1 MRMDNV
7 SPVAF
12 VKNWISA
19 HKLPII
25 ISLVILILAGVIF
38 TEKVLEIT
46 ENPAFCG
53 KNCHIMRPYYDS
65 WSTSS
70 HNDVPCVDCHY
81 KPGLIGHIEG
91 KINGLMQFYQYETSS
106 EDYSG
111 ELFAKVSDENCL
123 ACHEKRI
130 FSSNVSFNGINFSHS
145 DHLLEPKRGIQ
156 LTCTSCH
163 SMLVI
168 GMREHQSVTDPSCK
182 QCHPNIPGS
191 NDVGHIVVTTSTCF
205 TCHFRNVPGNT
216 SISGC
221 PSCHGPPKEMVN
233 SNYTN
238 FNHTVHLSKGYDCLT
253 CHTNTSTGAND
264 IVPKEKCFSCHN
276 VPGRVEKYNDFNLVH
291 TTHVTNNKIACYNC
305 HSNVQHVPT
314 IKDNLCATCHA
325 NQHPKDWLETHKTQV
340 LIGMVCNDCHQ
351 PTFCADCHATG
362 KASGLQ
368 ESNHS

>member
-1 MRMDNV
+1 MDNI
-7 SPVAF
+7 SLAAL
-12 VKNWISA
+12 VKSWILA

-25 ISLVILILAGVIF
+25 ISLGVLIIAGAVF

-46 ENPAFCG
+46 ENPEFCG

-111 ELFAKVSDENCL
+111 KLFAKVMDKNCL
-123 ACHEKRI
+123 VCHEKRI
-130 FSSNVSFNGINFSHS
+130 FSSNVSYQGINFSHS
-145 DHLLEPKRGIQ
+145 SHLLETKRGIQ

-168 GMREHQSVTDPSCK
+168 GMKEHQSVTDPSCK

-221 PSCHGPPKEMVN
+221 PSCHGPPKEMTQN
-233 SNYTN
+233 NYTN
-238 FNHTVHLSKGYDCLT
+238 FNHTVHLSRGYDCLT
-253 CHTNTSTGAND
+253 CHTNISTNAND

-276 VPGRVEKYNDFNLVH
+276 VKDSVEKYDDFNFVH

-305 HSNVQHVPT
+305 HSNVEHAPT
-314 IKDNLCATCHA
+314 IKENLCATCHA
-325 NQHPKDWLETHKTQV
+325 NEHPKDWLMTHKTQV

-351 PTFCADCHATG
+351 PKFCADCHATG
-362 KASGLQ
+362 KASILQ